1 MRSNWL
7 RATQT
12 KRGNMDRILFAAVLL
27 LAILRHTYSP
37 SETTSELQLNAN
49 SRKDLPILIKP
60 KSLLQ
65 NSNKSNIARLRRRR
79 SPIPAQGYCNPG
91 IEAISRTLTLKALA
105 NGTLANSFRV
115 SPIVLNTAEVPGL
128 LQPWAVISERLRRK
142 TTAT

>member
-12 KRGNMDRILFAAVLL
+12 KRGNMDRILFAVVL
-27 LAILRHTYSP
+27 LRHTYSP
-37 SETTSELQLNAN
+37 SETTRESKLNAN

-128 LQPWAVISERLRRK
+128 LQLTLIADRSAWLLS
-142 TTAT
+142 